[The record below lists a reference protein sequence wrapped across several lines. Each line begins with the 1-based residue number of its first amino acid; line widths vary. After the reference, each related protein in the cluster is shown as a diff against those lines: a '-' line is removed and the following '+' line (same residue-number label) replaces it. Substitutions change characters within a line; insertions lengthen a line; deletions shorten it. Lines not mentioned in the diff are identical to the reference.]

1 MPAAARER
9 HQPDAA
15 PAGRQ
20 ATTPAGPVP
29 LRPRPPVCA
38 PVAGSSG
45 AHAQPA
51 ALGPRAPLPQTTHAD
66 DAQPRATLV
75 WPDGRRSAGHV
86 RETAEG
92 PVFEI
97 ASTKHDAVLAKRGR
111 KQPAGWHH
119 AWPRP
124 LSVAAAP
131 GDPTG
136 RKFAPRLPT
145 VLTASDFNEDGSLP
159 IGRTC
164 HHRPAGDDA
173 QQVEACLLTSMQA
186 QHLGRLAKVAGGWSE
201 GTSGEHLVVL
211 QHLFGRSLD
220 AVAPQCVDPRSVSHV
235 ARALSEGDS
244 ALWLVDFHSRSA
256 RDPTGFT
263 KASFD
268 APAFRERLAN
278 LGPGQHWY
286 VRVTAEHDGVKHQ
299 SDQKVA
305 AAGHSLGLGIQK
317 QPDGN
322 FRVSVINPNGWPKTQ
337 PKGQAYPLPWRSQT
351 TDRPAVFKT
360 VTLDD
365 ADTAMQALLS
375 NRWPIRPPELRKT
388 TRTEAALGRPLLAW
402 LQNMGPAGSM
412 LSDDFRGDGRPLV
425 SAPQKS
431 GDCGIESLFAFMAT
445 ALQPADYKLAKAAC
459 LATLMQ
465 IVDRLEV
472 PESLP
477 AKLARVVGL
486 LPEEP
491 LQVTRS
497 RLQQRL
503 TTSLGGAMVAPAS
516 PRPSQGSETP

>member
-1 MPAAARER
+1 M
-9 HQPDAA
+9 Q
-15 PAGRQ
+15 
-20 ATTPAGPVP
+20 
-29 LRPRPPVCA
+29 
-38 PVAGSSG
+38 
-45 AHAQPA
+45 AQPA
-51 ALGPRAPLPQTTHAD
+51 ALGPRAPWPQTAHAD
-66 DAQPRATLV
+66 DAKPKATLV

-97 ASTKHDAVLAKRGR
+97 AAAKHDAVLARRGR

-119 AWPRP
+119 ARPRP
-124 LSVAAAP
+124 LPVAAAP

-136 RKFAPRLPT
+136 RQFAPRLPT
-145 VLTASDFNEDGSLP
+145 VLSANDFNEDGSLP
-159 IGRTC
+159 IGRTY

-173 QQVEACLLTSMQA
+173 QPVEACHLASMQA
-186 QHLGRLAKVAGGWSE
+186 QRLGRLAKVAGGWSE
-201 GTSGEHLVVL
+201 GTSGEHVTAL
-211 QHLFGRSLD
+211 QHLFARSLD
-220 AVAPQCVDPRSVSHV
+220 AVAPQCADPRSASNV
-235 ARALSEGDS
+235 AQALSADGS

-256 RDPTGFT
+256 RDPSGFT

-268 APAFRERLAN
+268 ARAFRERLAN
-278 LGPGQHWY
+278 LGPQQHWY
-286 VRVTAEHDGVKHQ
+286 IWVTAEHDGFKHR
-299 SDQKVA
+299 SDQKIA
-305 AAGHSLGLGIQK
+305 ASGHSLGMGIQK

-322 FRVSVINPNGWPKTQ
+322 FRVSVINPNGWPKT
-337 PKGQAYPLPWRSQT
+337 PHESRAYPLPWRNPT
-351 TDRPAVFKT
+351 TDRPALFKT
-360 VTLDD
+360 VTLDE

-375 NRWPIRPPELRKT
+375 NHWPIRPPGLRKT
-388 TRTEAALGRPLLAW
+388 AWTEAALGRPLLAW
-402 LQNMGPAGSM
+402 LQNMGPARST
-412 LSDDFRGDGRPLV
+412 LSADFHGDGRPLV

-491 LQVTRS
+491 LQATRS

-503 TTSLGGAMVAPAS
+503 TASLGGAMLAPAL
-516 PRPSQGSETP
+516 PRPAQGSETP